1 MDVGPMWYDK
11 RGMRSIFYIGV
22 MLICIGLGLHLL
34 GFKIPAIILICV
46 GVACV
51 IVGFNGLLFNAKILT
66 NRRK

>member
-1 MDVGPMWYDK
+1 M
-11 RGMRSIFYIGV
+11 F
-22 MLICIGLGLHLL
+22 CIGLGLHLL